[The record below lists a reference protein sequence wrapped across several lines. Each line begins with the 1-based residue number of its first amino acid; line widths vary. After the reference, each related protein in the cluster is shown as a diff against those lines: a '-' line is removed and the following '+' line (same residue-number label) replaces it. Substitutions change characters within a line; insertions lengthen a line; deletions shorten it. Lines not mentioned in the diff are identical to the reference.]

1 MNPRLERVYRG
12 AERMVI
18 DQSSRIVCM
27 SDCHRGVGNRGDNF
41 LPNSQLF
48 LSALRYYY
56 QRGFWY
62 MELGDG
68 DELWE
73 NRDFNK
79 IKETHD
85 EVFQWMYQFHC
96 AGCFR
101 MLYGN
106 HDAVKKN
113 RKTEIFPG
121 LCARESILL
130 TDRLTGCEIL
140 LLHGHQGDFLNDTLA
155 PFAGLL
161 VRILWRPLELLG
173 VSNPTSAAYNYK
185 KRKKTEKRLE
195 RYAEDKQMLVIA
207 GHTHR
212 STVPKPGEGF
222 YLNDGCCVH
231 PGQITA
237 LELENGKMTLVK
249 WHITVNDC
257 GVLSVSRVPLSD
269 SVSWNNF

>member
-1 MNPRLERVYRG
+1 MKARLEQVYQA
-12 AERMVI
+12 AERLMI

-48 LSALRYYY
+48 LSVLRYYY
-56 QRGFWY
+56 QKGFWY

-68 DELWE
+68 DELLE
-73 NRDFNK
+73 NRDFRK

-85 EVFQWMYQFHC
+85 EVFEWMYQFHC
-96 AGCFR
+96 AGRFR

-130 TDRLTGCEIL
+130 TDRLTGREIL

-155 PFAGLL
+155 PLAGWL
-161 VRILWRPLELLG
+161 VRFLWRPLELLG
-173 VSNPTSAAYNYK
+173 VSDPTSAARNYK
-185 KRKKTEKRLE
+185 KREKTEKRLE
-195 RYAEDKQMLVIA
+195 NYARKKQILLIA

-212 STVPKPGEGF
+212 PMIPKPGEGF
-222 YLNDGCCVH
+222 YLNDGSCIH

-237 LELENGKMTLVK
+237 LELENGKITLVK
-249 WHITVNDC
+249 WHMTVTGC
-257 GVLSVSRVPLSD
+257 GVLTVSREPLSD
-269 SVSWNNF
+269 SFLWNDF